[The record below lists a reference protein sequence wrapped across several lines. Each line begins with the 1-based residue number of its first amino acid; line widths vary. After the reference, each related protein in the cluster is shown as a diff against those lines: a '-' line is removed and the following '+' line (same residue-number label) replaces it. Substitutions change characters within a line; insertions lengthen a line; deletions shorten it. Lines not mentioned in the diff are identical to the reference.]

1 MNTMQGKPISDDQ
14 VNRWADEAERGY
26 DPEMLLRHGRPG
38 RGAIPATVV
47 TVRLT
52 TEELDNLMK
61 AAKARDMNRS
71 EAIRQALNQWV
82 DA

>member
-1 MNTMQGKPISDDQ
+1 
-14 VNRWADEAERGY
+14 
-26 DPEMLLRHGRPG
+26 MLLRRGRPG
-38 RGAIPATVV
+38 RGALPATVV

-52 TEELDNLMK
+52 AEELDNLTK